1 MTRAGLSD
9 GKLRVIEEKTVRR
22 KKSSSRLFEDV
33 ENCFEVEKTS
43 SDLERLI
50 KISLKDSSQE
60 ERVLE
65 ASKPLYLRRY
75 E

>member
-9 GKLRVIEEKTVRR
+9 GKLRAIEEKTVRR
-22 KKSSSRLFEDV
+22 KKSSSQLFEDV

-43 SDLERLI
+43 PDLERLI
-50 KISLKDSSQE
+50 KISLKDISQE

>member
-1 MTRAGLSD
+1 
-9 GKLRVIEEKTVRR
+9 VRQ
-22 KKSSSRLFEDV
+22 KKSSPPLFEDV

-43 SDLERLI
+43 PDLERLI
-50 KISLKDSSQE
+50 KISLKDRSQE

>member
-9 GKLRVIEEKTVRR
+9 GKPRAKEEKTVRR
-22 KKSSSRLFEDV
+22 KKPSSRLFEDV

-65 ASKPLYLRRY
+65 ASKPLYLKRY

>member
-1 MTRAGLSD
+1 MTRTGLSD
-9 GKLRVIEEKTVRR
+9 GKLRAREEKTVRR
-22 KKSSSRLFEDV
+22 KKPSSRLFEDV

-65 ASKPLYLRRY
+65 ASKPLYLKRY

>member
-1 MTRAGLSD
+1 M
-9 GKLRVIEEKTVRR
+9 RR
-22 KKSSSRLFEDV
+22 KKPSSRLSEDV
-33 ENCFEVEKTS
+33 ENCFEVENTR

-50 KISLKDSSQE
+50 KISLKDSPQE

-65 ASKPLYLRRY
+65 ASKPLYLKRY